1 MIEAPG
7 TSVKGTVELDG
18 NGEVLT
24 ANLPVFNLS
33 DGDKAL
39 LKAER
44 GPDGALRVMMRGDV
58 YDGRG
63 FVKSTMAGPSADQAK
78 QPVRDLDIDI
88 RLGTVAGFH
97 GETLRGLDL
106 RMSRR
111 GGNIISFGMNAK
123 LGRDAPIVGDLRS
136 RGGRGGNVF
145 YVEAAD
151 AGAFFRFTDT
161 YPKIFGGE
169 MWVTMDPPTSD
180 AQAPQDGILNIRD
193 FSVRGEAALDRV
205 AAGAVA
211 PGSAAVG
218 AARPGVEFSRMRV
231 EFTRTQGRFAIREG
245 IVKGPMIGA
254 TTDGYIDYLRDE
266 VRMRGTFV
274 PFYGLNNMFGQI
286 PLFGIFLGGGNNEGL
301 LGLTF
306 EVVGPPG
313 APTLR
318 VNPISAVAPGLLRKF
333 FEFPTGTPQQS
344 YVDPNR

>member
-1 MIEAPG
+1 
-7 TSVKGTVELDG
+7 
-18 NGEVLT
+18 
-24 ANLPVFNLS
+24 
-33 DGDKAL
+33 
-39 LKAER
+39 
-44 GPDGALRVMMRGDV
+44 
-58 YDGRG
+58 
-63 FVKSTMAGPSADQAK
+63 
-78 QPVRDLDIDI
+78 
-88 RLGTVAGFH
+88 
-97 GETLRGLDL
+97 
-106 RMSRR
+106 
-111 GGNIISFGMNAK
+111 
-123 LGRDAPIVGDLRS
+123 
-136 RGGRGGNVF
+136 
-145 YVEAAD
+145 
-151 AGAFFRFTDT
+151 
-161 YPKIFGGE
+161 
-169 MWVTMDPPTSD
+169 
-180 AQAPQDGILNIRD
+180 
-193 FSVRGEAALDRV
+193 
-205 AAGAVA
+205 
-211 PGSAAVG
+211 
-218 AARPGVEFSRMRV
+218 MRV